1 MMIFDKIIKAENE
14 IKSKVIES
22 FSKNSNLLVTY
33 FNQNCYNHYISHSN
47 YGELIDKRFTVY
59 IDGIGIYLALKYLG
73 YKSVEKFNA
82 SDLNYSLF
90 ELFAKENKR
99 IFLIGGDF
107 LEKRIFKK
115 AKTDCINIVGYSP
128 GFFEN
133 SDFENLVKSIRSTT
147 PQVVI
152 IGMGVPKQE
161 ILAAELSKSIIVD
174 EIICVGN
181 FLEFYF
187 GTKPRIPKLLRNLG
201 IEWLFRLISEPK
213 RLWKRYL
220 LGIPRFIVN
229 IFRLKKV
236 M

>member
-1 MMIFDKIIKAENE
+1 MIFDKIIKDENE
-14 IKSKVIES
+14 VKSLVREYL
-22 FSKNSNLLVTY
+22 SKKSNLLLTY

-47 YGELIDKRFTVY
+47 YMELIDKKFTVY
-59 IDGIGIYLALKYLG
+59 LDGIGIYFALKYLG

-82 SDLNYSLF
+82 SDFNYSLF
-90 ELFAKENKR
+90 DLFAIESKR

-107 LEKRIFKK
+107 SEKRIYKK
-115 AKTDCINIVGYSP
+115 AKTDCINIAGYSS
-128 GFFEN
+128 GFYEN
-133 SDFENLVKSIRSTT
+133 RDYENLVKSIRSTESN
-147 PQVVI
+147 VVI

-161 ILAAELSKSIIVD
+161 LLAVELSKSITVD

-187 GTKPRIPKLLRNLG
+187 GTKPRIPRLLSNLG
-201 IEWLFRLISEPK
+201 IEWLFRLLSEPK

-220 LGIPRFIVN
+220 LGIPKFIANV
-229 IFRLKKV
+229 FRLKKV

>member
-1 MMIFDKIIKAENE
+1 MIFDKIIKDENE
-14 IKSKVIES
+14 LASIVKES
-22 FSKNSNLLVTY
+22 FNKNSNLLLTY

-47 YGELIDKRFTVY
+47 YKELIDKRFTVY
-59 IDGIGIYLALKYLG
+59 LDGIGIYFALKYLG
-73 YKSVEKFNA
+73 YESVENFNA
-82 SDLNYSLF
+82 SDFNDSLF
-90 ELFAKENKR
+90 ELFAAESKR
-99 IFLIGGDF
+99 IFLIGGEF
-107 LEKRIFKK
+107 LEKNIFIK
-115 AKTDCINIVGYSP
+115 AKTDCINIVGYLS

-133 SDFENLVKSIRSTT
+133 RDHDNLVKSIRSTV
-147 PQVVI
+147 PNVVI

-161 ILAAELSKSIIVD
+161 LLAAELSKSITVD

-187 GTKPRIPKLLRNLG
+187 GTKPRIPRLLSNLG
-201 IEWLFRLISEPK
+201 IEWLFRLLSEPK

-220 LGIPRFIVN
+220 LGIPKFIAN